1 MKMGEYLLGELDRPW
16 GPKLDINCLPGDTEI
31 LTRDGFKLPIK
42 EFENRK
48 KTLVSFELND
58 HVPSQSEILL
68 FFKRPE
74 RELIEIETESGKI
87 IRASRDHP
95 ILTPNGMLEI
105 EKIEKGDKV
114 AVFHF
119 DGVEF
124 EEKNDVVV
132 KEDDVPETVRKELVK
147 RKLLP
152 LTYSNEKIGII
163 ARLFGYILGD
173 GYIYLSKEKRR
184 NRKYPRKRYI
194 VGISSKSER
203 DLQEISEDIKKL
215 GFKASRVYTREKE
228 VKIENDYGVFDVK
241 SKENWIKISSN
252 AFSSLLIALGM
263 PIGDKTSSISI
274 PKWIENAPKWIKRNF
289 LAGFFGAE
297 LTKPSTI
304 KNGIT
309 FSQPMLTI
317 GIEKSKREIGIEF
330 LKGVRKMLKEFGIKS
345 NLIYE
350 IKGTKKTIGL
360 RLVISNKE
368 ENLEKLWS
376 TIGYE
381 YNLERKVLASL
392 AVAYIRM
399 KRRFKSKLKDR
410 NNKIDFINFKKF
422 VESCKNETK
431 NTGFIFEKVIRKSI
445 IPFNDFV
452 YDFTVSHKDHNFV
465 ANNFVVHN
473 CGVRVLRTNFTH
485 EEIKPYL
492 KQLVDEIFRAVP
504 AGVGKGGVIKLA
516 SEKMHDV
523 LKYGA
528 KWAVENGYGWEEDL
542 EYIEDNGNEEKL
554 AQPEKV
560 SKKAIDRGKDQLGTL
575 GSGNHFLEI
584 QVVDK
589 IYLPEVAKA
598 LGIEQVGQVTVM
610 VHCGSRGL
618 GHQVATDYLQI
629 MEREHKDWLRKL
641 PDRQLAFAPS
651 GTKTFYDYFGAMN
664 AAANFAFA
672 NRQMITHWIR
682 ESFEKVFKKDA
693 ESLGLKLIYDIT
705 HNMAKLEEHE
715 IDGKKMKVLVHRK
728 GATRAYGPDWPGT
741 PAKYRRYG
749 LVSLIPGSMGDASH
763 ILIGTKKAEEE
774 SFASIAH
781 GAGRRAS
788 RAKMLR
794 EFRGEEVARK
804 LQQRGILVKAWSWK
818 GVAEEAPEAYKP
830 VDEVAEV
837 CEKAGL
843 AKRVVRLK
851 PIAVIKGD

>member
-1 MKMGEYLLGELDRPW
+1 MNIGLKEKLKKINDYEWEL
-16 GPKLDINCLPGDTEI
+16 PKDAKPGMRVPGKIFMSEEMIKDVEEGAIEQVANVAFLPGIQKWSLAMPDMHWGY
-31 LTRDGFKLPIK
+31 GFPI
-42 EFENRK
+42 
-48 KTLVSFELND
+48 
-58 HVPSQSEILL
+58 
-68 FFKRPE
+68 
-74 RELIEIETESGKI
+74 G
-87 IRASRDHP
+87 
-95 ILTPNGMLEI
+95 G
-105 EKIEKGDKV
+105 V
-114 AVFHF
+114 AAISY
-119 DGVEF
+119 
-124 EEKNDVVV
+124 EE
-132 KEDDVPETVRKELVK
+132 
-147 RKLLP
+147 
-152 LTYSNEKIGII
+152 G
-163 ARLFGYILGD
+163 
-173 GYIYLSKEKRR
+173 
-184 NRKYPRKRYI
+184 
-194 VGISSKSER
+194 GISPGGVGF
-203 DLQEISEDIKKL
+203 DI
-215 GFKASRVYTREKE
+215 
-228 VKIENDYGVFDVK
+228 
-241 SKENWIKISSN
+241 
-252 AFSSLLIALGM
+252 
-263 PIGDKTSSISI
+263 
-274 PKWIENAPKWIKRNF
+274 
-289 LAGFFGAE
+289 
-297 LTKPSTI
+297 
-304 KNGIT
+304 
-309 FSQPMLTI
+309 
-317 GIEKSKREIGIEF
+317 
-330 LKGVRKMLKEFGIKS
+330 
-345 NLIYE
+345 
-350 IKGTKKTIGL
+350 
-360 RLVISNKE
+360 
-368 ENLEKLWS
+368 
-376 TIGYE
+376 
-381 YNLERKVLASL
+381 
-392 AVAYIRM
+392 
-399 KRRFKSKLKDR
+399 
-410 NNKIDFINFKKF
+410 
-422 VESCKNETK
+422 
-431 NTGFIFEKVIRKSI
+431 
-445 IPFNDFV
+445 
-452 YDFTVSHKDHNFV
+452 
-465 ANNFVVHN
+465 N

-492 KQLVDEIFRAVP
+492 EQLVDEIFRAVP

-528 KWAVENGYGWEEDL
+528 RWAVENGYGWEEDL
-542 EYIEDNGNEEKL
+542 EYMEDNGNEEKL

-728 GATRAYGPDWPGT
+728 GATRAYGPDWLGT

-763 ILIGTKKAEEE
+763 ILVGTKKAEEE

-804 LQQRGILVKAWSWK
+804 LQQKGILVKAWSWK

-843 AKRVVRLK
+843 ARRVVRLR